1 MHECTKYGK
10 GERMKTW
17 KYKGKTVYVDD
28 PTNYKGWKGIATT
41 YSEKNSKLICV
52 AVNKYIKKVLDEEK

>member
-1 MHECTKYGK
+1 
-10 GERMKTW
+10 MKTW